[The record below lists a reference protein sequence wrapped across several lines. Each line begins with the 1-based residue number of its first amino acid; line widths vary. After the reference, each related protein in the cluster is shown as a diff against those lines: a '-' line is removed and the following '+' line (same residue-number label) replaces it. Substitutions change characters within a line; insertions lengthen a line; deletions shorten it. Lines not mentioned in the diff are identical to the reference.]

1 MEEKRRDRLS
11 ELQEDICK
19 QEGVSSQTLQRLL
32 DAVQRHSEN
41 HSARG
46 LPDELLD
53 ILKDEIKTKEGKEAS

>member
-11 ELQEDICK
+11 ELQEEICK

-41 HSARG
+41 HSAFG
-46 LPDELLD
+46 LPYELLE
-53 ILKDEIKTKEGKEAS
+53 ILKDDIKTKEEEEAA